1 MFPRHTK
8 SIFCILLIVFLPCG
22 WFLRCRLAGVLLPRA
37 APLQS
42 GGCPMLS
49 RAAPLLSG
57 GCYFLSR
64 TVPLLSVWQVSFFV
78 KGCSASVRQV
88 FSTALRSCYPSDE
101 GDQKVFCSPS
111 SGLPNPRRLT
121 SATPIRGI
129 SRPGAVPSGLFSQP
143 RRSWPAFPYAKII
156 NALQINPLDIDVS
169 GYIIDTLRVMILGP
183 CQEVPLKRGLDSHYS
198 SEDNRKI
205 LSFSELQ
212 LSSGNASLP
221 RGSGFCNQMPHE
233 SQKLTA
239 ILP

>member
-22 WFLRCRLAGVLLPRA
+22 WFLRCRLAGVLL
-37 APLQS
+37 
-42 GGCPMLS
+42 S

-57 GCYFLSR
+57 GCSLLR
-64 TVPLLSVWQVSFFV
+64 TAPHLSVW
-78 KGCSASVRQV
+78 QV
-88 FSTALRSCYPSDE
+88 FSTALHSCYPSDE

-121 SATPIRGI
+121 SAIPIRGI
-129 SRPGAVPSGLFSQP
+129 SRPGAVPYGLFSRP

-169 GYIIDTLRVMILGP
+169 GYIVDTLCVIIHSP
-183 CQEVPLKRGLDSHYS
+183 CQEVPLKRGLDSLYS
-198 SEDNRKI
+198 SEDNRKS

-212 LSSGNASLP
+212 LSSGNTSLP
-221 RGSGFCNQMPHE
+221 RGSGFCRQMPPE
-233 SQKLTA
+233 LRKLPA
-239 ILP
+239 ILS